1 MITRVEGA
9 FWPKDNM
16 PVWRYLSFDKFFN
29 FLLYRQI
36 QFTRAALFTDL
47 NELGLF
53 GDGSGGNTT
62 TQKKGSAIERDINSL
77 RESTYV
83 SCWSLGRS
91 ESYPLWKIYLGGS
104 RNGVAIRTTVG
115 RLHNSLESSK
125 REFYTAGVQYRDKIF
140 DTEPSD
146 EQVICTKTEAYSYEK
161 EFRIFTRHKDSDD
174 TSKFTPNVVSEAIDL
189 EEMSPRIY
197 VSPFSSDWFMSTVQ
211 DALNYLAP
219 DLSLRVEKSTIQDQ

>member
-1 MITRVEGA
+1 MIIKVKDA
-9 FWPKDNM
+9 FWPKDNI

-36 QFTRAALFTDL
+36 QFTRVSLFTDQ
-47 NELGLF
+47 NELRLF
-53 GDGSGGNTT
+53 GDGSKQTAASRKN
-62 TQKKGSAIERDINSL
+62 GSRLEQRISSL

-115 RLHNSLESSK
+115 RLHHSLK
-125 REFYTAGVQYRDKIF
+125 RSDRHFYTAGVQYRDKIF
-140 DTEPSD
+140 DEEPSD
-146 EQVICTKTEAYSYEK
+146 EQIICTKTEAYSYER
-161 EFRIFTRHKDSDD
+161 EFRIFTRHSDSDD
-174 TSKFTPNVVSEAIDL
+174 ISKFAPDIVTEAIDL
-189 EEMSPRIY
+189 DEMSPRIY
-197 VSPFSSDWFMSTVQ
+197 VSPFSSGWFISTVQ
-211 DALNYLAP
+211 DAINYLAP